1 MNKKY
6 MDFVPAGRTRKP
18 VKASKTTTKT
28 FASRTVGSAGVKTTK
43 RTAVAHAPTR
53 SSVSAGAKLAK
64 NQRVGVS
71 MKEAVRGPKSKAAE
85 IKSAKQSE
93 SKIKTETRKSRS
105 TFVPPKATFIN
116 QEKVV
121 KRPLSKN
128 TYQKRIEEKL
138 KDTPTELPQGPV
150 TIISKPEK
158 DAKVG
163 IIVTVILTIILGAAA
178 GTVAFLLLPK

>member
-1 MNKKY
+1 MKKQY
-6 MDFVPAGRTRKP
+6 IDFVPSSKAKKTTKPAAKKQMPVVGAKQVRQSTDEVRKAKSQVVKARTVRKP
-18 VKASKTTTKT
+18 VEKSVEKV
-28 FASRTVGSAGVKTTK
+28 TV
-43 RTAVAHAPTR
+43 
-53 SSVSAGAKLAK
+53 
-64 NQRVGVS
+64 
-71 MKEAVRGPKSKAAE
+71 
-85 IKSAKQSE
+85 KQ
-93 SKIKTETRKSRS
+93 RS

-128 TYQKRIEEKL
+128 TYQKRVEESL
-138 KDTPTELPQGPV
+138 KNKPKEEPQGPV

-163 IIVTVILTIILGAAA
+163 VIVTIIITIILGAAA